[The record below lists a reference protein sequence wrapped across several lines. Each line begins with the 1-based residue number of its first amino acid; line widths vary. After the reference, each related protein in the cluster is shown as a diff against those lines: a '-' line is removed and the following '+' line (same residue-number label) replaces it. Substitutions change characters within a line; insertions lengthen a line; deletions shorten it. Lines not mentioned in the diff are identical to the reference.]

1 MLDLSDVL
9 CSIVLYTI
17 SVYNSAIQA
26 IHILGKPYLFY
37 GIRNMN
43 KMESVIKYT

>member
-1 MLDLSDVL
+1 MFDLPDVL
-9 CSIVLYTI
+9 CSIVFYIISLYT
-17 SVYNSAIQA
+17 SAIQA

-43 KMESVIKYT
+43 KMESIIKYT